1 MNKIFFGLFLILLS
15 INISAK
21 EQDTS
26 NFYCAWD
33 GLPSITID
41 LEVEKSPKNFSER
54 NSINKSEAVPLMD
67 DDKIVNP
74 SKIPFIEYVPCEIA
88 TIIYKNNKSKV

>member
-1 MNKIFFGLFLILLS
+1 MNKILFGLFLVLLS
-15 INISAK
+15 VNGSAS
-21 EQDTS
+21 EENTS

-41 LEVEKSPKNFSER
+41 LEIDQSPKNFSKRQSNNDLE
-54 NSINKSEAVPLMD
+54 SAPLMD
-67 DDKIVNP
+67 DDKTMDP

-88 TIIYKNNKSKV
+88 TIIYKKNTSKV